1 LDGFASGV
9 LRAGGD
15 SDKKPARQSPTAAAN
30 SSRSTGRKSGIGLS
44 SPPTPNWPRDYRVC
58 GRKPWRRK
66 ADASSQLT
74 YRDLMRRCAYCG
86 DRIGFWSRVCSDCK
100 KLMTR
105 VEELRGKVGY
115 GEFLDGLERTGV
127 AKEKIV
133 VFLKADP
140 DGNGSVQDQVTAEMA
155 MELMKV
161 MGISGQQTPQE
172 VKRIRDSVTKDSK

>member
-1 LDGFASGV
+1 
-9 LRAGGD
+9 
-15 SDKKPARQSPTAAAN
+15 
-30 SSRSTGRKSGIGLS
+30 
-44 SPPTPNWPRDYRVC
+44 
-58 GRKPWRRK
+58 
-66 ADASSQLT
+66 
-74 YRDLMRRCAYCG
+74 M
-86 DRIGFWSRVCSDCK
+86 CSDCK